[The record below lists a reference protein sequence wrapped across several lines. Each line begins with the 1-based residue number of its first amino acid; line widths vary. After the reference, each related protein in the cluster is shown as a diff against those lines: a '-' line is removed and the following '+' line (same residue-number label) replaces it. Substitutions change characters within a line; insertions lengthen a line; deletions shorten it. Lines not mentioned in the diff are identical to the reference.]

1 MPSANRETLTTRFV
15 EALPASDREI
25 VFWDREL
32 PGFGVRVHP
41 SGSKVYMVHK
51 RSGGKSRRVTIGRHG
66 VWSLDA
72 ARREAGGIIASLKN
86 GETPARP
93 GAEDGSASGPTIAE
107 LAEQYMAE
115 HVAVRC
121 KPTTARSCRHIFDKY
136 LLPQFGRKR
145 LGEITPE
152 QVAALHYRLCEKA
165 TTANQVIGLLSRL
178 FHKAAKSGYAPEG
191 GNPCRFVKKYPT
203 RSCERFLS
211 EREFLRLGIVLDELE
226 AKGKIST
233 TAAAGLRLLMLTGCR
248 RNEIL
253 TLRWEDVDLEH
264 DEIRLRDA
272 KTGARA
278 VPLSP
283 TARHV
288 LTSLPRQLD
297 NPWVISGRGPGARLS
312 NLNATW
318 GVVRK
323 SARLEDVRIHDL
335 RHSYASRAL
344 SLGES
349 LPMIGKLLGHRK
361 VQTKACPQSLPHYV
375 IEKQDLSVSSP
386 VSTDGASIIRQE
398 PPGSRAPLCG

>member
-25 VFWDREL
+25 VVWDREL

-72 ARREAGGIIASLKN
+72 ARREAGGIIASMKN

-93 GAEDGSASGPTIAE
+93 GMENSSASGPTIAE

-115 HVAVRC
+115 HVKVRC

-152 QVAALHYRLCEKA
+152 QVAALHYRLREKA
-165 TTANQVIGLLSRL
+165 TTANQVVGLLSRL
-178 FHKAAKSGYAPEG
+178 FHKAAKSGYAPVG
-191 GNPCRFVKKYPT
+191 GNPCRFIRKYPT

-211 EREFLRLGIVLDELE
+211 EREFLRLGTVLDELE
-226 AKGKIST
+226 AEGRIST

-253 TLRWEDVDLEH
+253 TLRWEDIDLEH

-278 VPLSP
+278 VPLPP
-283 TARHV
+283 TARQV
-288 LTSLPRQLD
+288 LTSLPRQAD
-297 NPWVISGRGPGARLS
+297 NPWVISGRGSGTRLS

-323 SARLEDVRIHDL
+323 KARLEDVRIHDL

-361 VQTKACPQSLPHYV
+361 VQTTARYAHLARDSVKAAAERVSGSLA
-375 IEKQDLSVSSP
+375 IDL
-386 VSTDGASIIRQE
+386 D
-398 PPGSRAPLCG
+398 PPSDDYRVM

>member
-1 MPSANRETLTTRFV
+1 MPSANRETLTTRIV
-15 EALPASDREI
+15 EALPISERET
-25 VFWDREL
+25 VVWDREL

-93 GAEDGSASGPTIAE
+93 GAETGPASGPTMAE
-107 LAEQYMAE
+107 LAEQYMVE

-136 LLPQFGRKR
+136 LLPQFGRLR
-145 LGEITPE
+145 LGEITPDR
-152 QVAALHYRLCEKA
+152 VAALHYRLREKPIM
-165 TTANQVIGLLSRL
+165 ANQVIDVLSRL
-178 FHKAAKSGYAPEG
+178 FHKAAKSDYAPDG
-191 GNPCRFVKKYPT
+191 GNPCRFIKKYPT

-211 EREFLRLGIVLDELE
+211 EREFVRLGTVLDELE
-226 AKGKIST
+226 AKGKISA

-248 RNEIL
+248 RNEVL

-264 DEIRLRDA
+264 DELRLRDA

-283 TARHV
+283 TARQV
-288 LTSLPRQLD
+288 LAALPRQPD
-297 NPWVISGRGPGARLS
+297 SPWVISGRGPGVRLS
-312 NLNATW
+312 NLNAPW
-318 GVVRK
+318 EVVRK
-323 SARLEDVRIHDL
+323 KAGLNDVRIHDL
-335 RHSYASRAL
+335 RHSYASGGL
-344 SLGES
+344 LVGEG
-349 LPMIGKLLGHRK
+349 LPMIGKLLGHNHVHTTARY
-361 VQTKACPQSLPHYV
+361 AHLAN
-375 IEKQDLSVSSP
+375 D
-386 VSTDGASIIRQE
+386 
-398 PPGSRAPLCG
+398 PLKSAANRIALRIAEVAN

>member
-1 MPSANRETLTTRFV
+1 MPSANRETLTTRIV
-15 EALPASDREI
+15 EALPVCDHET
-25 VFWDREL
+25 VVWDREL
-32 PGFGVRVHP
+32 AGFGVRVHP
-41 SGSKVYMVHK
+41 SGSKVYIVHK
-51 RSGGKSRRVTIGRHG
+51 RSGGKSRRVTIGNHG

-72 ARREAGGIIASLKN
+72 ARREAGGVIASLKK

-93 GAEDGSASGPTIAE
+93 GAENGAASGPKIAE
-107 LAEQYMAE
+107 VAERYMAE
-115 HVAVRC
+115 HVALRC
-121 KPTTARSCRHIFDKY
+121 KATTARSCRDILDKY
-136 LLPQFGRKR
+136 LLPKFGRLR
-145 LGEITPE
+145 LGEITPD
-152 QVAALHYRLCEKA
+152 QVADLHYGLSEKPIM
-165 TTANQVIGLLSRL
+165 ANQVIDVLSRL
-178 FHKAAKSGYAPEG
+178 FNKARESGYLPEG
-191 GNPCRFVKKYPT
+191 GNPCRFIKKYPT

-211 EREFLRLGIVLDELE
+211 EREFMRLGIVLDELQ

-233 TAAAGLRLLMLTGCR
+233 AAAAGLRLLMLTGCR

-283 TARHV
+283 TARQV
-288 LTSLPRQLD
+288 LAALPRQPD
-297 NPWVISGRGPGARLS
+297 NPWVIFGRGPGTRLS

-323 SARLEDVRIHDL
+323 KAELGDVRIHDL

-349 LPMIGKLLGHRK
+349 LPMIGKLLGHSK
-361 VQTKACPQSLPHYV
+361 VQTTARYAHLARDSVKTAAERVSDSLATDMDTPSYV
-375 IEKQDLSVSSP
+375 SAA
-386 VSTDGASIIRQE
+386 T
-398 PPGSRAPLCG
+398 

>member
-1 MPSANRETLTTRFV
+1 MPSANRETLTTHFV
-15 EALPASDREI
+15 EALPVSDREI
-25 VFWDREL
+25 VVWDREL

-51 RSGGKSRRVTIGRHG
+51 RSGGKSQRVTIGRHG
-66 VWSLDA
+66 VWSLDS

-86 GETPARP
+86 GDTPARP
-93 GAEDGSASGPTIAE
+93 GAENGFASGPTIGE

-136 LLPQFGRKR
+136 LLPQVGRKR
-145 LGEITPE
+145 LGEITPD
-152 QVAALHYRLCEKA
+152 QVAALHYRLREKA

-178 FHKAAKSGYAPEG
+178 FHKAAKSGFAPPG
-191 GNPCRFVKKYPT
+191 GNPCRFIKKYPT

-211 EREFLRLGIVLDELE
+211 EREFLRLGTVLDELE

-264 DEIRLRDA
+264 DEIRLPDA

-283 TARHV
+283 TARQV
-288 LTSLPRQLD
+288 LTSLPRQPD
-297 NPWVISGRGPGARLS
+297 NPWVIYGRGPGARLS

-323 SARLEDVRIHDL
+323 KAGLEDVRIHDL

-349 LPMIGKLLGHRK
+349 LPMIGKLLGHSK
-361 VQTKACPQSLPHYV
+361 VQTTARYAHLARDSVKVAAERVANSLAA
-375 IEKQDLSVSSP
+375 DLDSP
-386 VSTDGASIIRQE
+386 PSDFVAT
-398 PPGSRAPLCG
+398 

>member
-1 MPSANRETLTTRFV
+1 MPSANRESLTTRIV
-15 EALPASDREI
+15 EALPISERET
-25 VFWDREL
+25 VVWDREL

-66 VWSLDA
+66 IWSLDA

-86 GETPARP
+86 GETSARP
-93 GAEDGSASGPTIAE
+93 GAETGPASGPTMAE
-107 LAEQYMAE
+107 LAEQYMVE

-136 LLPQFGRKR
+136 LLPQFGKLR
-145 LGEITPE
+145 LGEITPDR
-152 QVAALHYRLCEKA
+152 VAALHHRLREKPIM
-165 TTANQVIGLLSRL
+165 ANQVTDVLSRL
-178 FHKAAKSGYAPEG
+178 FHKAAKSDYAPDG
-191 GNPCRFVKKYPT
+191 GNPCRFIKKYPT

-211 EREFLRLGIVLDELE
+211 EREFVRLGTVLDELE
-226 AKGKIST
+226 AKGKISA

-264 DEIRLRDA
+264 DELRLRDA

-283 TARHV
+283 TARQV
-288 LTSLPRQLD
+288 LAALPRQPN

-312 NLNATW
+312 NLNAPW
-318 GVVRK
+318 EVVRK
-323 SARLEDVRIHDL
+323 KAGLEDVRMHDL

-361 VQTKACPQSLPHYV
+361 VQTTARYAHLARDSVKAAAERVSDSLAA
-375 IEKQDLSVSSP
+375 DLDTPPNVSA
-386 VSTDGASIIRQE
+386 VT
-398 PPGSRAPLCG
+398 

>member
-1 MPSANRETLTTRFV
+1 MPSANRESLTTRIV
-15 EALPASDREI
+15 ESLPISERET
-25 VFWDREL
+25 VVWDREL

-93 GAEDGSASGPTIAE
+93 GAETGPASGPTMAE
-107 LAEQYMAE
+107 LAEQYMVE

-136 LLPQFGRKR
+136 LLPQFGKLR
-145 LGEITPE
+145 LGEITPDR
-152 QVAALHYRLCEKA
+152 VAALHYRLREKPIM
-165 TTANQVIGLLSRL
+165 ANQVIDVLSRL
-178 FHKAAKSGYAPEG
+178 FHKAAKSGHAPDG
-191 GNPCRFVKKYPT
+191 GNPCRFIKKYPT

-211 EREFLRLGIVLDELE
+211 EREFVRLGTVLDELE
-226 AKGKIST
+226 SKGKIST

-283 TARHV
+283 TARQV
-288 LTSLPRQLD
+288 LAALPRQSD
-297 NPWVISGRGPGARLS
+297 NPWVISGRGSGARLS

-318 GVVRK
+318 RVVRK
-323 SARLEDVRIHDL
+323 KAGLEDVRIHDL
-335 RHSYASRAL
+335 RHSF
-344 SLGES
+344 
-349 LPMIGKLLGHRK
+349 
-361 VQTKACPQSLPHYV
+361 T
-375 IEKQDLSVSSP
+375 SSP
-386 VSTDGASIIRQE
+386 HFSPGACWQPVEQLVGGDSW
-398 PPGSRAPLCG
+398 S

>member
-1 MPSANRETLTTRFV
+1 MPSANSETLTTRIV
-15 EALPASDREI
+15 EALPVSDRET
-25 VFWDREL
+25 VVWDREL
-32 PGFGVRVHP
+32 AGFGVRVHP

-66 VWSLDA
+66 VWSLHA
-72 ARREAGGIIASLKN
+72 ARREAGGIIASMKN
-86 GETPARP
+86 GETPVRP
-93 GAEDGSASGPTIAE
+93 GAENSFASGPTVDE
-107 LAEQYMAE
+107 LAEQYMVE

-121 KPTTARSCRHIFDKY
+121 KPTTARSCRHLFDKY
-136 LLPQFGRKR
+136 LLPEFGRQR
-145 LGEITPE
+145 LGEITPD
-152 QVAALHYRLCEKA
+152 QVAALHYRLRENP

-191 GNPCRFVKKYPT
+191 GNPCRFIKKYPM

-211 EREFLRLGIVLDELE
+211 EREFVRLGTVLDELE
-226 AKGKIST
+226 ANGKIST

-283 TARHV
+283 TAKQILV
-288 LTSLPRQLD
+288 TLPRQPD
-297 NPWVISGRGPGARLS
+297 NPWVISGRGQGTRLS

-318 GVVRK
+318 TVVRK
-323 SARLEDVRIHDL
+323 KAGLEDVRIHDL

-349 LPMIGKLLGHRK
+349 LPMIGKLLGHSK
-361 VQTKACPQSLPHYV
+361 IQTTARYAHLARDSVKAAAER
-375 IEKQDLSVSSP
+375 ISVSLAVDLDTPQNNSA
-386 VSTDGASIIRQE
+386 VR
-398 PPGSRAPLCG
+398 

>member
-1 MPSANRETLTTRFV
+1 MASANRETLTTRFV
-15 EALPASDREI
+15 EAFPVSDREI
-25 VFWDREL
+25 VVWDREL

-86 GETPARP
+86 GDTPARP
-93 GAEDGSASGPTIAE
+93 GAENGSASGPTIAE
-107 LAEQYMAE
+107 LAEQYMTE

-145 LGEITPE
+145 LGEITPD
-152 QVAALHYRLCEKA
+152 QVAALHYRLREKA

-191 GNPCRFVKKYPT
+191 GNPCRFIKKYPT

-211 EREFLRLGIVLDELE
+211 EREFVRLGRVLDELE

-233 TAAAGLRLLMLTGCR
+233 SAAAGLRLLMLTGCR

-253 TLRWEDVDLEH
+253 TLHWEDVDLEH

-283 TARHV
+283 TARQV
-288 LTSLPRQLD
+288 LTSLPRQPD
-297 NPWVISGRGPGARLS
+297 NPWVISGRGSGARLS

-323 SARLEDVRIHDL
+323 KARLDDVRIHDL

-361 VQTKACPQSLPHYV
+361 VQTKACPQYLPPYV

>member
-15 EALPASDREI
+15 EALSASDREI
-25 VFWDREL
+25 VVWDREL
-32 PGFGVRVHP
+32 PGFGLRVHP

-72 ARREAGGIIASLKN
+72 ARREAGGIIAGMKN

-93 GAEDGSASGPTIAE
+93 GAENGSASGPTIAE

-115 HVAVRC
+115 HVKVRC

-152 QVAALHYRLCEKA
+152 QVAALHYRLREKP

-191 GNPCRFVKKYPT
+191 GNPCRFIKKYPT

-211 EREFLRLGIVLDELE
+211 EREFLRLGTVLGELE
-226 AKGKIST
+226 TMGKIST
-233 TAAAGLRLLMLTGCR
+233 TASAGLRLLMLTGCR

-264 DEIRLRDA
+264 DEMRLRDA

-283 TARHV
+283 TARQV
-288 LTSLPRQLD
+288 LTSLPRQPD
-297 NPWVISGRGPGARLS
+297 NPWVISGRGTGARLS

-323 SARLEDVRIHDL
+323 KAGMEDVRIHDL

-361 VQTKACPQSLPHYV
+361 VQTTARYAHLARDSVKAAAERVSATLAS
-375 IEKQDLSVSSP
+375 DLDS
-386 VSTDGASIIRQE
+386 ASCDSG
-398 PPGSRAPLCG
+398 PA

>member
-1 MPSANRETLTTRFV
+1 MSSVNRETLTTRSV
-15 EALPASDREI
+15 EALRVSDRET
-25 VFWDREL
+25 VVWDREL
-32 PGFGVRVHP
+32 RGFGVRVHP

-86 GETPARP
+86 GDTPARP
-93 GAEDGSASGPTIAE
+93 GAEKGSASGPTIAK

-121 KPTTARSCRHIFDKY
+121 KPTTAQSCRHMFDKY

-152 QVAALHYRLCEKA
+152 QVAALHYRLREKA

-178 FHKAAKSGYAPEG
+178 FYKAAKSGYAPEG
-191 GNPCRFVKKYPT
+191 GNPCRFIKKYPT

-211 EREFLRLGIVLDELE
+211 EREFLRLGTVLDELE
-226 AKGKIST
+226 ANSKIST

-283 TARHV
+283 TARQV
-288 LTSLPRQLD
+288 LTSLIRQPE
-297 NPWVISGRGPGARLS
+297 NPWVIFGRGRGARLS

-323 SARLEDVRIHDL
+323 NAGLEDVRIHDL
-335 RHSYASRAL
+335 RHSFASRAL

-361 VQTKACPQSLPHYV
+361 VQTTARYAHLARDSVKAAAEQ
-375 IEKQDLSVSSP
+375 I
-386 VSTDGASIIRQE
+386 GASLAADLGPAAGQ
-398 PPGSRAPLCG
+398 GSS

>member
-1 MPSANRETLTTRFV
+1 MPSANRETLTTRIV
-15 EALPASDREI
+15 EAPPVSDRET
-25 VFWDREL
+25 VTWDREL

-41 SGSKVYMVHK
+41 SGSKVYMMHK

-72 ARREAGGIIASLKN
+72 ARREAGGIIASMKN

-93 GAEDGSASGPTIAE
+93 GAENGSASGPTIAE
-107 LAEQYMAE
+107 LAEQYMAG

-121 KPTTARSCRHIFDKY
+121 KPTTARSCRHIFDAY
-136 LLPQFGRKR
+136 LLPEFERLR
-145 LGEITPE
+145 LGEITTDR
-152 QVAALHYRLCEKA
+152 VAALHYRLREKPVM
-165 TTANQVIGLLSRL
+165 ANQIVDVLSRL
-178 FHKAAKSGYAPEG
+178 FHMAAKSGDAPAG
-191 GNPCRFVKKYPT
+191 GNPCRFVEKYPM
-203 RSCERFLS
+203 RSRERFLS
-211 EREFLRLGIVLDELE
+211 EQEFARLGRVLDELE
-226 AKGKIST
+226 GDGRIST
-233 TAAAGLRLLMLTGCR
+233 SAAAGLRLLMLTGCR

-264 DEIRLRDA
+264 EELRLRDA
-272 KTGARA
+272 KTGALA

-283 TARHV
+283 TARQV
-288 LTSLPRQLD
+288 LAELPRQPD
-297 NPWVISGRGPGARLS
+297 NPWVIFGRGPGARLS

-323 SARLEDVRIHDL
+323 KAELEDVRIHNL

-361 VQTKACPQSLPHYV
+361 VQTTARYAHLARDSVKVAGERVADSLA
-375 IEKQDLSVSSP
+375 IDLDAPPNSP
-386 VSTDGASIIRQE
+386 VAT
-398 PPGSRAPLCG
+398 

>member
-1 MPSANRETLTTRFV
+1 MPSANRETLTTRIV
-15 EALPASDREI
+15 EALPISERET
-25 VFWDREL
+25 VVWDREL

-93 GAEDGSASGPTIAE
+93 GAETGPASGPTMAE
-107 LAEQYMAE
+107 LAEQYMVE

-136 LLPQFGRKR
+136 LLPQFGRLR
-145 LGEITPE
+145 LGEITPDR
-152 QVAALHYRLCEKA
+152 VAALHYRLREKPIM
-165 TTANQVIGLLSRL
+165 ANQVIDVLSRL
-178 FHKAAKSGYAPEG
+178 FHKAAKSDYAPDG
-191 GNPCRFVKKYPT
+191 GNPCRFIKKYPT

-211 EREFLRLGIVLDELE
+211 EREFVRLGTVLDELE
-226 AKGKIST
+226 AKGKISA

-248 RNEIL
+248 RNEVL

-264 DEIRLRDA
+264 DELRLRDA

-283 TARHV
+283 TARQV
-288 LTSLPRQLD
+288 LAALPRQPD
-297 NPWVISGRGPGARLS
+297 SPWVISGRGPGVRLS
-312 NLNATW
+312 NLNAPW
-318 GVVRK
+318 EVVRK
-323 SARLEDVRIHDL
+323 KAGLNDVRIHDL

-361 VQTKACPQSLPHYV
+361 VQTTARYAHLARDSVKAAAERVSDSL
-375 IEKQDLSVSSP
+375 ETDLD
-386 VSTDGASIIRQE
+386 T
-398 PPGSRAPLCG
+398 PPNISATA

>member
-1 MPSANRETLTTRFV
+1 MRSPNRETLTTRIV
-15 EALPASDREI
+15 EAFPVSDREI
-25 VFWDREL
+25 VVWDREL

-72 ARREAGGIIASLKN
+72 ARREAGGILASLKK
-86 GETPARP
+86 GKTLSRP
-93 GAEDGSASGPTIAE
+93 GTETVSTNGPTIAE

-121 KPTTARSCRHIFDKY
+121 KPTTARSCRHIFDAY
-136 LLPQFGRKR
+136 LLQEFGRLR
-145 LGEITPE
+145 IGEITAD
-152 QVAALHYRLCEKA
+152 QVAALHYRLRKKPIM
-165 TTANQVIGLLSRL
+165 ANQVIDVLSRL
-178 FHKAAKSGYAPEG
+178 YNKAAGSGDAPTS
-191 GNPCRFVKKYPT
+191 GNPCRFIKKYPT

-211 EREFLRLGIVLDELE
+211 EREFARLGSVLNELE
-226 AKGKIST
+226 ANGKISRI
-233 TAAAGLRLLMLTGCR
+233 AAAALRLLMLTGCR

-253 TLRWEDVDLEH
+253 TLRWQDVDLEH

-272 KTGARA
+272 KTGPRA

-283 TARHV
+283 TARQV
-288 LTSLPRQLD
+288 LAALPRQPD
-297 NPWVISGRGPGARLS
+297 NPWVISGRGHGARLS

-318 GVVRK
+318 TVVRK
-323 SARLEDVRIHDL
+323 KAGLEDVRMHDL

-349 LPMIGKLLGHRK
+349 LPMIGKLLGHHK
-361 VQTKACPQSLPHYV
+361 IQTTARYAHLARHSVKAAAVRISDSLAA
-375 IEKQDLSVSSP
+375 DMD
-386 VSTDGASIIRQE
+386 T
-398 PPGSRAPLCG
+398 PPDAVFTT

>member
-1 MPSANRETLTTRFV
+1 MPSANRETLTTRIV
-15 EALPASDREI
+15 EALPVSDRET
-25 VFWDREL
+25 VVWDREL

-86 GETPARP
+86 GETPGRP
-93 GAEDGSASGPTIAE
+93 GAENGSASGPTIAE

-136 LLPQFGRKR
+136 LLPQFGRLR
-145 LGEITPE
+145 LGDITPDRG
-152 QVAALHYRLCEKA
+152 AALHYRLHEKA

-191 GNPCRFVKKYPT
+191 GNPCRFIKKYPT

-211 EREFLRLGIVLDELE
+211 EREFLRLGTVLDGLE
-226 AKGKIST
+226 REGNIST

-278 VPLSP
+278 VPLST
-283 TARHV
+283 TARQV
-288 LTSLPRQLD
+288 LTSLPRQPG
-297 NPWVISGRGPGARLS
+297 NPWVISGRARGARLS

-323 SARLEDVRIHDL
+323 KAALEDVRIHDL

-349 LPMIGKLLGHRK
+349 LPMIGKLLGHSK
-361 VQTKACPQSLPHYV
+361 VQTTARYAHLARDSVKVAAERVSDTLAADLDSPPQVP
-375 IEKQDLSVSSP
+375 
-386 VSTDGASIIRQE
+386 IRT
-398 PPGSRAPLCG
+398 